1 MALNKDPK
9 PAAFEGAELLPMIE
23 GAIPSSDKG
32 IAAIVEL
39 TKKSLATDIKILA
52 VPALGPGLPQSV
64 PVLIDMRT
72 GEAKPATNLIEPFRT
87 KPAAKTGRATAL
99 ALRSFI
105 DLTNRHK
112 TDDSAV
118 FANTDWK
125 APGFTAV
132 IDYHE
137 AKSAGAADNLKH
149 RIHYAFPLSEEWQ
162 VWIKGNG
169 EEMEQRDFAAF
180 LEDRIADLTAPND
193 HERITLERDFATTIA
208 TPAQLIQLSRG
219 LQVNVESIV
228 KNVVNLA
235 TGEASI
241 QFDEQHIDG
250 NGQPLKVQGL
260 FMLAISPFFM
270 GEKITIPARLRYRKS
285 GQKILWRYQL
295 YRPDLHVTERV
306 RDDLGTVADKTELP
320 TFEGSPEAA

>member
-1 MALNKDPK
+1 MAKVTELE
-9 PAAFEGAELLPMIE
+9 PATLEAYHEGALPN
-23 GAIPSSDKG
+23 SDKG
-32 IAAIVEL
+32 IAAVVEL
-39 TKKSLATDIKILA
+39 TKKSQRPEIVEVSLPD
-52 VPALGPGLPQSV
+52 LGPGVPKAV
-64 PVLIDMRT
+64 PVIIDPQNRSVSAAT
-72 GEAKPATNLIEPFRT
+72 QIVEAFRT
-87 KPAAKTGRATAL
+87 KPAAKRGIATAL
-99 ALRSFI
+99 TLQSFI
-105 DLTNRHK
+105 DLTDRHK
-112 TDDSAV
+112 TDHTAV

-125 APGFTAV
+125 GPAFTAV
-132 IDYHE
+132 VDYHDK
-137 AKSAGAADNLKH
+137 ASGGAADNLKH
-149 RIHYAFPLSEEWQ
+149 RIHYAFPLSEEWK

-169 EEMEQRDFAAF
+169 EEMEQREFAAF

-193 HERITLERDFATTIA
+193 HERINLERDFATTIA

-260 FMLAISPFFM
+260 FMLSIAPFFM

-306 RDDLGTVADKTELP
+306 RDDLITVAAQTALP
-320 TFEGSPEAA
+320 TFEGSPEA

>member
-1 MALNKDPK
+1 MALNRDPK
-9 PAAFEGAELLPMIE
+9 PAALEGAELLPMIE

-39 TKKSLATDIKILA
+39 TKKSVTPELVEVALPD
-52 VPALGPGLPQSV
+52 LGPGLPKAV
-64 PVLIDMRT
+64 PVLIDAQRGT
-72 GEAKPATNLIEPFRT
+72 ASPATQIVEAFRT
-87 KPAAKTGRATAL
+87 KPGQKQGRATAL
-99 ALRSFI
+99 TLRSFI

-112 TDDSAV
+112 TSDSAV

-125 APGFTAV
+125 APSFTAV

-149 RIHYAFPLSEEWQ
+149 RIHYAFPLSDEWQ

-193 HERITLERDFATTIA
+193 HERVNLERDFATTIA

-241 QFDEQHIDG
+241 QFEEQHLGGD
-250 NGQPLKVQGL
+250 GQPLRVQGL

-306 RDDLGTVADKTELP
+306 RDDLSTVAEQTKLP

>member
-1 MALNKDPK
+1 MAK
-9 PAAFEGAELLPMIE
+9 EAETKTLEPLVGEMLLE
-23 GAIPSSDKG
+23 GAIPNSDKG
-32 IAAIVEL
+32 VNAIVEL
-39 TKKSLATDIKILA
+39 TKRSLMPTIIGID
-52 VPALGPGLPQSV
+52 VPDLGPGLPARV
-64 PVLIDMRT
+64 PALLDART
-72 GEAKPATNLIEPFRT
+72 GNISTAQSLIETFRQKPAR
-87 KPAAKTGRATAL
+87 KTGTARALTL
-99 ALRSFI
+99 ETFI

-112 TDDSAV
+112 TPDTAV

-132 IDYHE
+132 VDYHE

-193 HERITLERDFATTIA
+193 HERISLERDFATTIA

-241 QFDEQHIDG
+241 QFEEQHIGGD
-250 NGQPLKVQGL
+250 GQPLKVQGL
-260 FMLAISPFFM
+260 FMLSIAPFFM

-306 RDDLGTVADKTELP
+306 RDDLTTVAEQTALP
-320 TFEGSPEAA
+320 TFEGSPEA

>member
-1 MALNKDPK
+1 MALNRDPK
-9 PAAFEGAELLPMIE
+9 PAALEGAELLPMIE

-39 TKKSLATDIKILA
+39 TKKSVTPELVELTLPD
-52 VPALGPGLPQSV
+52 LGPGLPKAV
-64 PVLIDMRT
+64 PVLIDAQRGT
-72 GEAKPATNLIEPFRT
+72 ASPATHIVEAFRT
-87 KPAAKTGRATAL
+87 KPGQKHGRATAL
-99 ALRSFI
+99 TLRSFI

-112 TDDSAV
+112 TADSAV

-125 APGFTAV
+125 APSFTAV

-149 RIHYAFPLSEEWQ
+149 RVHYAFPLSEEWQ
-162 VWIKGNG
+162 VWIKFNG
-169 EEMEQRDFAAF
+169 EDMEQREFATF

-193 HERITLERDFATTIA
+193 HERINLERDFATTIA

-241 QFDEQHIDG
+241 LFDEQHIGGD
-250 NGQPLKVQGL
+250 GQPLKVPGL
-260 FMLAISPFFM
+260 FMLAISPFFI
-270 GEKITIPARLRYRKS
+270 GEKISIPVRLRYRKA

-306 RDDLGTVADKTELP
+306 RDDLSTVADKTELP